1 MNELHNYTAWL
12 KEQKVNEAN
21 IGSSKWSDEEYQE
34 LKDLQLKN
42 LKELIE
48 IFKKNKARF
57 WVDCGTLLGI
67 YRGKDII
74 DGDSDCD
81 VGIFAEDVTVELL
94 NDLKDGLDE
103 PNRMFYNTS
112 KLEGHLDTDE
122 FVKAKNLKFVMRE
135 GGKKKM
141 FKGIDVSCDIF
152 MYFPHE
158 DYHMFKYGGKEQYLR
173 TKSAYVTTLSDMTFK
188 GLKFKI
194 PSSVEKYLEQL
205 YGKEWS
211 TPDPSFDYRASKPWC
226 LFDFDKHYYYN
237 FKTNKSKTEK

>member
-1 MNELHNYTAWL
+1 MSLLTYDDFLN
-12 KEQKVNEAN
+12 EQKLHEAN
-21 IGSSKWSDEEYQE
+21 IGSSKWSDGEYQE
-34 LKDLQLKN
+34 LKNLQLKN
-42 LKELIE
+42 LKELVS
-48 IFKKNKARF
+48 IFKKNKTRF

-67 YRGKDII
+67 YRDKDII

-81 VGIFAEDVTVELL
+81 VGIFAEDVTPELL
-94 NDLKDGLDE
+94 NDLKDRLDA
-103 PNRMFYNTS
+103 PSRMFYNTS
-112 KLEGHLDTDE
+112 ELEGHLETDE
-122 FVKAKNLKFVMRE
+122 YVKAKNLKFVMYD
-135 GGKKKM
+135 GDKKKM

-173 TKSAYVTTLSDMTFK
+173 TKSEYVTTLDDMKFK
-188 GLKFKI
+188 TLKFKI
-194 PSSVEKYLEQL
+194 PSNVEKYLEQL

-211 TPDPSFDYRASKPWC
+211 IPDPSFDYRASKPWC

>member
-1 MNELHNYTAWL
+1 MSLLTYDDFLN
-12 KEQKVNEAN
+12 EQKLHEAN
-21 IGSSKWSDEEYQE
+21 IGSSKWSDGEYQE
-34 LKDLQLKN
+34 LKNLQLKN
-42 LKELIE
+42 LKELVG
-48 IFKKNKARF
+48 IFKKNKTRF

-67 YRGKDII
+67 YRDKDII

-81 VGIFAEDVTVELL
+81 VGIFAEDVTPELL
-94 NDLKDGLDE
+94 NDLKDRLDA
-103 PNRMFYNTS
+103 PSRMFYNTS
-112 KLEGHLDTDE
+112 ELEGHLETDE
-122 FVKAKNLKFVMRE
+122 YVKAKNLKFVMYD
-135 GGKKKM
+135 GDKKKM

-173 TKSAYVTTLSDMTFK
+173 TKSEYVTTLDDMKFK
-188 GLKFKI
+188 TLKFKI
-194 PSSVEKYLEQL
+194 PSNVEKYLEQH

-211 TPDPSFDYRASKPWC
+211 IPDPSFDYRASKPWC